1 MKIKAYTLN
10 SFAKSLNGGNPA
22 AVVLNADNLLEEQM
36 KKIAS
41 IIGFSET
48 AFVMNSKSADFKVRF
63 FTPNEEVNLCGHGTI
78 ATFSLLTM
86 KKIISVGKYSQETK
100 AGILNVEIKE
110 DLSIMMDQNLPT
122 YFEIVDKEK
131 IAKTLNIDIDS
142 FVENLPI
149 QIVSTGLR
157 DIIIPL
163 KNKKM
168 LESIKPDFNSIAKI
182 SKEYNIIGYHV
193 FALESSDDEIIHCR
207 NLAPLYGIDEESA
220 TGTSN
225 GALCCY
231 LFKYKRLNSNQLS
244 SLVIKQGYLMGK
256 PSEIIVNL
264 EVENDK
270 IIGVKVGGSTLNL
283 EEVEIEI

>member
-22 AVVLNADNLLEEQM
+22 AVVLDADNLLEEQM

-63 FTPNEEVNLCGHGTI
+63 FTPNEEVNLCGHATI
-78 ATFSLLTM
+78 ATFSLLAM
-86 KKIISVGKYSQETK
+86 KKIIGVGKYTQETK
-100 AGILNVEIKE
+100 AGILKVEVRE

-163 KNKKM
+163 KNKEM
-168 LESIKPDFNSIAKI
+168 LESIKPNFNSIAKL
-182 SKEYNIIGYHV
+182 SKEYSVIGYHI
-193 FALESSDDEIIHCR
+193 FTLESLDDEIIHCR

-225 GALCCY
+225 GALSCY

-244 SLVIKQGYLMGK
+244 NIVIKQGYLMGK

-264 EVENDK
+264 EVKNNK

-283 EEVEIEI
+283 EEIEVEI

>member
-22 AVVLNADNLLEEQM
+22 AVVLDADNLLEEQM

-63 FTPNEEVNLCGHGTI
+63 FTPNEEVNLCGHATI
-78 ATFSLLTM
+78 ATFSLLAM
-86 KKIISVGKYSQETK
+86 KKIIGVGKYTQETK
-100 AGILNVEIKE
+100 AGILKVEVRE

-131 IAKTLNIDIDS
+131 IAKTLNINADS

-163 KNKKM
+163 KNKEM
-168 LESIKPDFNSIAKI
+168 LESIKPNFNSIAKL
-182 SKEYNIIGYHV
+182 SKEYSVIGYHI
-193 FALESSDDEIIHCR
+193 FTLESLDDEIIHCR

-225 GALCCY
+225 GALSCY

-244 SLVIKQGYLMGK
+244 NIVIKQGYLMGK

-264 EVENDK
+264 EVKNNK

-283 EEVEIEI
+283 EEIEVEI